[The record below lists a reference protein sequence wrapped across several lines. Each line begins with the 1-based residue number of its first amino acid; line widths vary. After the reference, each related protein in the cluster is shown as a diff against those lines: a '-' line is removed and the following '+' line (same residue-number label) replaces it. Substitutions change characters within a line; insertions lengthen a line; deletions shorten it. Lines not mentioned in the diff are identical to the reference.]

1 LNIEEAAM
9 NSSSKFRSSEV
20 IREARQRK
28 YKTAKEFWAEH
39 EDALKVSYPHYAS
52 IETGSKL
59 SDIALAISISKILKI
74 DLRLICHLW
83 AKDNMPDAETKA
95 FFEPVPGRESLGLP
109 SALTAQLDEFFVFT
123 EGHIPFF
130 EKHPAAWD
138 VLSFIMCFGPVTPPT
153 EKQISESLGIDL
165 KEVQAITEWLRN
177 ESLVVAEG
185 GKLRTRRK
193 YFHLPNTDAF
203 KAIRDRNFSRV
214 SQDLLQKIVPEDLK
228 SKEAYR
234 TTYIRRVTKVQ
245 AQEIS
250 RHIDDL
256 IGHFGNMPDMGQEY
270 YALTIALGS
279 RAKFAPRKDK

>member
-1 LNIEEAAM
+1 MSTI
-9 NSSSKFRSSEV
+9 SKYRSSEV

-39 EDALKVSYPHYAS
+39 EDTLKVSYPHYAS

-59 SDIALAISISKILKI
+59 ADIDLTICISKILKI

-83 AKDNMPDAETKA
+83 AKDHMPDAETKA
-95 FFEPVPGRESLGLP
+95 FFEPVPGRELQGFP
-109 SALTAQLDEFFVFT
+109 SSITAQLDEFFVFT

-138 VLSFIMCFGPVTPPT
+138 VLSFIMSFGPVTPPT
-153 EKQISESLGIDL
+153 EKQIAECLGLEL
-165 KEVQAITEWLRN
+165 KEVHAITEWLRN
-177 ESLVVAEG
+177 ESLVVSEG
-185 GKLRTRRK
+185 GKLKTRRK
-193 YFHLPNTDAF
+193 YFHLPNTDSF
-203 KAIRDRNFSRV
+203 KFIRDRNFSRA
-214 SQDLLQKIVPEDLK
+214 SQDLLNKITPDELK
-228 SKEAYR
+228 AKEAYR

-279 RAKFAPRKDK
+279 RAKFAPRKEK